1 MGKCGKRMNRRDNGG
16 YWRVVSSLPRRFM
29 LEKQALSATNTHQS
43 TTLEN
48 NQNGVKE
55 GWLMHEHW
63 LKSSDDIN
71 NYELVRVYMYVYLLG
86 FQVIETLEFWFLL

>member
-1 MGKCGKRMNRRDNGG
+1 
-16 YWRVVSSLPRRFM
+16 
-29 LEKQALSATNTHQS
+29 
-43 TTLEN
+43 
-48 NQNGVKE
+48 
-55 GWLMHEHW
+55 MHEHW